1 MSCQTTLEGKYY
13 GKETITYY
21 NTNTME
27 TTIATDEFIFEIK
40 QIGEDQF
47 LGDKITLT
55 FNNQAIPRSDIL
67 LMFVKDSNGWTSGSY
82 TNAIDRLFYENGQLV
97 YVWTNQ
103 IYSNGILTNAKFIL
117 NKII

>member
-1 MSCQTTLEGKYY
+1 MSCSTTLEGKYF

-21 NTNTME
+21 NTNTHE
-27 TTIATDEFIFEIK
+27 TTFATDEFIFEIK

-82 TNAIDRLFYENGQLV
+82 PNAIDRLFYENGQLV
-97 YVWTNQ
+97 YVWSDK
-103 IYSNGILTNAKFIL
+103 IDSNGILTNAKSIL